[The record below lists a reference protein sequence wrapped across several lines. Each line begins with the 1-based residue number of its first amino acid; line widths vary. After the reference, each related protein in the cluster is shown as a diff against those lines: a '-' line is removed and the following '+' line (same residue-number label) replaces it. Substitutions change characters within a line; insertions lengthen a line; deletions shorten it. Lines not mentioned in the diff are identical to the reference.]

1 MTSSWHSTWKRW
13 TSPGGWQRPALLGDV
28 AGGGAGGGGLPQAP
42 AEWREL
48 EALIALGGER
58 LTTHRLGEV
67 RFVDPAMP
75 AAGAQQLPLLA
86 FSLGSTRPDAPLVAF
101 IGGVHG
107 LERIGTQVV
116 LAHLRS
122 LLMRLRWDE
131 TLAHQLEGLRLLFMP
146 IVNPGGLWLG
156 SRCNPEGID
165 LMRSAPVEAL
175 DAVAPLVGGHR
186 LGGFLPWYR
195 GKADAPMPVE
205 SAALCTLIE
214 RERPGRPFVLTLDC
228 HSGFGLEDRLWFPW
242 AGTRQPYPHLAEL
255 QALGDILDQSLLHH
269 RYRFEPQSRQYLTHG
284 DLWDHLAQRAA
295 QGTAASKS
303 DGVFLPLT
311 LEMGSWLWVRK
322 NPRQLLRRDG
332 LFNPLLAHRR
342 ERVLRR
348 HLVGLD
354 FMTRAA
360 ASWQHWL
367 PTTPDE
373 RAALQQRALA
383 RWYGAPAR

>member
-1 MTSSWHSTWKRW
+1 MTSSWHPTWKRW
-13 TSPGGWQRPALLGDV
+13 TSWASPSSWHRAALLPDGS
-28 AGGGAGGGGLPQAP
+28 GGAPPAP

-75 AAGAQQLPLLA
+75 AAGTQTLPLIAL
-86 FSLGSTRPDAPLVAF
+86 SLGSERPDAPAVAF
-101 IGGVHG
+101 FGGVHG
-107 LERIGTQVV
+107 LERIGAQVV

-131 TLAHQLEGLRLLFMP
+131 TLQHQLEGLRLVFMP

-156 SRCNPEGID
+156 TRSNPEGID
-165 LMRSAPVEAL
+165 LMRSAPVEAV
-175 DAVAPLVGGHR
+175 DPVAPLVGGHR

-195 GKADAPMPVE
+195 GKADAPMPTE
-205 SAALCTLIE
+205 SAALCRLVE
-214 RERPGRPFVLTLDC
+214 QELLGRPFVLTLDC
-228 HSGFGLEDRLWFPW
+228 HSGFGLDDRLWFPW
-242 AGTRQPYPHLAEL
+242 AGSRQPYPHLAEL

-269 RYRFEPQSRQYLTHG
+269 RYHFEPQCRQYLTHG

-295 QGTAASKS
+295 QQAGG
-303 DGVFLPLT
+303 GVFLPLT

-332 LFNPLLAHRR
+332 LFNPLLDHRR

-360 ASWQHWL
+360 ASWQQWL
-367 PTTPDE
+367 PADPVERIALQE
-373 RAALQQRALA
+373 RARA
-383 RWYGAPAR
+383 RWYGAASR